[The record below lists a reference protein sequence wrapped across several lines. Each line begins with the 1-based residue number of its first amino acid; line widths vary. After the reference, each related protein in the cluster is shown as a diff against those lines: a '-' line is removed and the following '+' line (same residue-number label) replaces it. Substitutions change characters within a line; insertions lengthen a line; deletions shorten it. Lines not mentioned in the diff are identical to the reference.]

1 MRVTVVLDDEM
12 FARAQMYTGLTKK
25 SAVIRH
31 ALQSLI
37 HKEAGRRLAELGGS
51 QPDLEDIPRRR
62 PWDDENSE

>member
-12 FARAQMYTGLTKK
+12 FARAQIYTGLTKK

-31 ALQSLI
+31 ALQALI
-37 HKEAGRRLAELGGS
+37 HREAGRRLAELGGS

-62 PWDDENSE
+62 PWDDNDSE

>member
-12 FARAQMYTGLTKK
+12 FARAQIYKGLTKK

-31 ALQSLI
+31 ALQALI
-37 HKEAGRRLAELGGS
+37 HREAGRRLAELGGS

-62 PWDDENSE
+62 PWDDNDSE